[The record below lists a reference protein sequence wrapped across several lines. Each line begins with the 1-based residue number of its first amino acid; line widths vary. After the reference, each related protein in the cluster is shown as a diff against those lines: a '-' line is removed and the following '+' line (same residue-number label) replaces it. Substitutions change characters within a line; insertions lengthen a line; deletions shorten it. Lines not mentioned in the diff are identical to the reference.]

1 MAGISAKN
9 IRNIALLGHGG
20 EGKTTLAE
28 AILFNAKAIDR
39 QGRVDDGNTTMDFDP
54 EEIGKKISISLA
66 TANATFKGVKLN
78 LIDVPGFFDFE
89 GEFVQAMTVA
99 DCALVV
105 TGPGGTLPVG
115 TEKALDYCVAH
126 KVPTMIFI
134 NGMDKENANYWDTV
148 NAVSQKY
155 STKIVPL
162 MIPLMENGKMT
173 GYANVL
179 EGLFY
184 KVGAHGEN
192 GQPLPDSLKSKY
204 DELKGVVMEKAAE
217 SDEELLMKFFDSGE
231 LSAEEMVKGMK
242 QGVKE
247 GAAIGVFGG
256 SALANF
262 GVFNLMNNLISMM
275 PSAAEAKPVVAFD
288 ENDKRTE
295 LKPDENAPVV
305 IRIFKTIADP
315 FVGRLSLFK
324 VVSGTLKSGLT
335 LKNASKDSE
344 EKISSI
350 YFLKGKKQ
358 ETVDAACAGDIGAL
372 AKLSNATTGDTLSEG
387 RELRLPPIELP
398 KPVLSMAVYAAKKG
412 DEDKIFGGLNR
423 LKDEDISFTVTKNAE
438 TNEMLLSGVGET
450 QLEILCR
457 KLKNKFGVEAVLK
470 EPRIAYRETIKKMAE
485 AEGKH
490 KKQSGGAGQFGQCSV
505 RFEPGAADGQFEFV
519 DAVVGGAVPR
529 QFIPAVEKGLREA
542 IKEGVLAGYPM
553 VDLKCTLFDG
563 KSHPVDSKEVA
574 FVSAAKLAYA
584 EGVAKAAP
592 AILEPIYQLKITV
605 PESFMGDILGDMNKR
620 RGRILGMEMVD
631 GKQVINAECPLAEVL
646 KYATDLRSMTQ
657 GRGSYEM
664 EFVRY
669 EEVPATQ
676 VPKIIEDAK
685 KQAAEK
691 E

>member
-288 ENDKRTE
+288 ENDKPTE

-605 PESFMGDILGDMNKR
+605 PESFMGDILGDMNKL

>member
-288 ENDKRTE
+288 ENDKPTE

-620 RGRILGMEMVD
+620 RGRILGMEMVE

>member
-173 GYANVL
+173 GYANVH

-288 ENDKRTE
+288 ENDKPTE

>member
-28 AILFNAKAIDR
+28 AILFNAKAIDS
-39 QGRVDDGNTTMDFDP
+39 QVRVDDGNTTMDFDP

-288 ENDKRTE
+288 ENDKPTE